1 MSESAEEPAALTR
14 VREELLAREPI
25 FHKPEFG
32 TRLEDYLAM
41 TAEDYWE
48 VGASGQ
54 VYNRD
59 GVVQGLVAR
68 GKVERDEHWL
78 VSDAEV
84 RRLGDD
90 TYAITYRLD
99 QDGRLTRRMTLWR
112 KGPDGWRILYHQG
125 TIVQDT
131 VTG

>member
-84 RRLGDD
+84 RRRIIVADRFGSE
-90 TYAITYRLD
+90 A
-99 QDGRLTRRMTLWR
+99 RRI
-112 KGPDGWRILYHQG
+112 GERIVGEIDVAHEEGGQ
-125 TIVQDT
+125 
-131 VTG
+131 